1 MTNITLKNITEYLNN
16 DPIAFGRMFIDPW
29 VVLFGSFFWG
39 ALILV
44 FGATIYL
51 KTERVEPMIAWFI
64 VAAAIGSMLFPV
76 DLLFL
81 LGIVSGFSVGFLLF
95 KLFYGSRK

>member
-1 MTNITLKNITEYLNN
+1 MTNITLKNITEYLEG
-16 DPIAFGRMFIDPW
+16 DAIQYGRMFIDPW

-44 FGATIYL
+44 FGAVIYL
-51 KTERVEPMIAWFI
+51 KTERVEPMVAWWIIGGAIASI
-64 VAAAIGSMLFPV
+64 LFPV

-81 LGIVSGFSVGFLLF
+81 LGIASGFAVGFLLF
-95 KLFYGSRK
+95 KLFFMDRK

>member
-1 MTNITLKNITEYLNN
+1 MTNITLTNITKYLDN
-16 DPIAFGRMFIDPW
+16 DTIQFGRMFFDPW
-29 VVLFGSFFWG
+29 ILLFGSFFWG

-64 VAAAIGSMLFPV
+64 VSSAIGSILFPV

-95 KLFYGSRK
+95 KLFYMDRK